1 MKPPVDSV
9 RVSAQGRDQLIKLK
23 RQTGIENWNTLCRWA
38 LCCSLREKSV
48 PGKAAAHSEVGVDIR
63 WDTFGGEYGEVLAP
77 LVYQR
82 ARQDGFEETQDGVGQ
97 CFRAH
102 LHRGL
107 GYLASET
114 YLTSESGES
123 RIERFMQR
131 WLQNKR
137 LDKED

>member
-38 LCCSLREKSV
+38 LCCSLREKAA
-48 PGKAAAHSEVGVDIR
+48 PGEPVSGSEVGVDIR
-63 WDTFGGEYGEVLAP
+63 WETFGGDYSEVLSA

-82 ARQDGFEETQDGVGQ
+82 SRRDGFGDSRDAAAQ

-107 GYLASET
+107 GYLASES
-114 YLTSESGES
+114 YLTSDSGEA

-137 LDKED
+137 LDKEA